1 MGFRKCTV
9 GTPAQRFSS
18 LAVLR
23 QGIAAAAQELAGPGE
38 EELAKRAAAAA
49 TALRHDSA
57 WCCRNCA
64 NAAKASLPGLFAAL
78 KAQEAKDAKERGG
91 EDAKEPE
98 GGAAS
103 AGQAAEG
110 AMAAVWR
117 RRREA
122 WRPDAKLGLLAVI
135 LQLSP
140 SGAAEPEERPE
151 HPLLRFLTPRDICR
165 MGCCRAGMALWTAC
179 KAHALRQRNLMD
191 ADAFTVKV
199 HLVERRKA
207 YRKENQE
214 SSRQSRLAA
223 SRLEELR
230 VARDKLK
237 TLEDDLE
244 VGTARTVSKRSDIFV
259 KIAMF

>member
-1 MGFRKCTV
+1 MGFKKCTV
-9 GTPAQRFSS
+9 GTPAKRFIP

-64 NAAKASLPGLFAAL
+64 NAAKDALPGLFAAL
-78 KAQEAKDAKERGG
+78 KDKEAKERGGEGG

-98 GGAAS
+98 GCAAGVGQVAGGAT
-103 AGQAAEG
+103 
-110 AMAAVWR
+110 AAVRR

-140 SGAAEPEERPE
+140 SSSSGAVEPQERPE

-207 YRKENQE
+207 YRYC
-214 SSRQSRLAA
+214 
-223 SRLEELR
+223 
-230 VARDKLK
+230 
-237 TLEDDLE
+237 TT
-244 VGTARTVSKRSDIFV
+244 VGSFYN
-259 KIAMF
+259 